1 MAHSTPSTAYS
12 RDLGDELRR
21 LRETCTKLNGVAL
34 AVRLGWDPSKV
45 SNIEHGKARP
55 SEIDL
60 VQYLTMCSKDI
71 DFFEDFKRRYRNAF
85 EEYIVQV
92 PGNLRT
98 AAMAESTATTITSY
112 DVLTV
117 PGLVQTAEYAESV
130 YRVTGVVVEER
141 IPTLVQLR
149 MDRQAVLRRHDRPDC
164 LFYIH
169 ELALQQKF
177 GDDRIMED
185 QYVQLLFNVH
195 MIRIVPA
202 DVPAVST
209 VLVLWEFEKAMPVA
223 YSESDLASLFVQ
235 DPGAIARTRLVLD
248 HLEQVALDEE
258 QSRRKLA
265 EYVSPPRGEL
275 DDPGT
280 RLAEEQS

>member
-60 VQYLTMCSKDI
+60 VQYLTMCGKDI

-112 DVLTV
+112 DVADSARTCCKRRRTPRACSGPPEWWL
-117 PGLVQTAEYAESV
+117 
-130 YRVTGVVVEER
+130 EER
-141 IPTLVQLR
+141 IPDAR
-149 MDRQAVLRRHDRPDC
+149 ADADGPS
-164 LFYIH
+164 
-169 ELALQQKF
+169 
-177 GDDRIMED
+177 GD
-185 QYVQLLFNVH
+185 
-195 MIRIVPA
+195 PA
-202 DVPAVST
+202 ETRSAGL
-209 VLVLWEFEKAMPVA
+209 LVLHP
-223 YSESDLASLFVQ
+223 
-235 DPGAIARTRLVLD
+235 
-248 HLEQVALDEE
+248 
-258 QSRRKLA
+258 
-265 EYVSPPRGEL
+265 
-275 DDPGT
+275 
-280 RLAEEQS
+280 

>member
-21 LRETCTKLNGVAL
+21 LRETHTNLNGNAL

-60 VQYLTMCSKDI
+60 VQYLTMCGKDI

-85 EEYIVQV
+85 DEYIVQV

-98 AAMAESTATTITSY
+98 VAMAESTATKIFSY

-117 PGLVQTAEYAESV
+117 SGLLQTPGYAE
-130 YRVTGVVVEER
+130 GVFRECGFVVEER
-141 IPTLVQLR
+141 IPELVQIR
-149 MDRQAVLRRHDRPDC
+149 TDRQAVLRKHNRPDC

-169 ELALQQKF
+169 ELVSCV
-177 GDDRIMED
+177 G
-185 QYVQLLFNVH
+185 NS
-195 MIRIVPA
+195 PA
-202 DVPAVST
+202 KS
-209 VLVLWEFEKAMPVA
+209 
-223 YSESDLASLFVQ
+223 
-235 DPGAIARTRLVLD
+235 
-248 HLEQVALDEE
+248 
-258 QSRRKLA
+258 
-265 EYVSPPRGEL
+265 GE
-275 DDPGT
+275 
-280 RLAEEQS
+280 